1 MHPYVLIY
9 VDCSADEVIDLAG
22 KPTIVKSMSRISLKD
37 LDEDGMI
44 YYFAFAFAQFVFNTL
59 NTFLKTMF
67 LI

>member
-9 VDCSADEVIDLAG
+9 VDCSGSDEAIDYAG

-44 YYFAFAFAQFVFNTL
+44 YYFTFAFAQFVFNTL
-59 NTFLKTMF
+59 NTF
-67 LI
+67 